1 MNKRVAILATNG
13 FEEIE
18 LTSPMQALKDA
29 GATVH
34 IVSPE
39 KNEIKS
45 WRDGNWSNKYKVDKH
60 ISEVTVDDYEA
71 LLLPGGVINPDQLRT
86 DEKSIGFIKDFFKHK
101 KPVSAICHGLQSLI
115 NAEVVEGRKVTSYH
129 SIRKDLENAGAHWV
143 DEEVVVDQG
152 FTTSRN
158 PDDLPAFNKK
168 VVEELREGKHER
180 QHA

>member
-13 FEEIE
+13 FEEVE

-34 IVSPE
+34 IVSPQ
-39 KNEIKS
+39 KDEITAWK
-45 WRDGNWSNKYKVDKH
+45 DGNWSSKYKVDKH

-86 DEKSIGFIKDFFKHK
+86 DEESISFIKDFFKHK

-115 NAEVVEGRKVTSYH
+115 NAEVVEGRKLTSYH

-143 DEEVVVDQG
+143 DQEVVVDQG

-168 VVEELREGKHER
+168 IVEELKEGKHER